1 MCVGEFFNA
10 TFTTQR
16 ESGKCDH
23 HVDVILKGQKVIF
36 NLILWTSPVIHW
48 GWKKKQTLLTL
59 SVSKD
64 LSLWSNAAILLQ
76 GHKTKAFVTHR
87 KSAQCV
93 QFKVQMCCV
102 FPLLVRSWRTAP
114 VLRQP
119 WMPKFGDLNISD
131 SMKEQ
136 ILLYRLR
143 LSAIFFKWINHL
155 LIGLSEKCNAFTGRN
170 ASSN

>member
-1 MCVGEFFNA
+1 MN
-10 TFTTQR
+10 FTSHPLGM
-16 ESGKCDH
+16 EK
-23 HVDVILKGQKVIF
+23 
-36 NLILWTSPVIHW
+36 N
-48 GWKKKQTLLTL
+48 QTLLTL

-76 GHKTKAFVTHR
+76 GHKNKAFVTHR

-155 LIGLSEKCNAFTGRN
+155 PENKKINWIIWEMQCIHWKECQFQLIFLLVIGKKKKKNQNC
-170 ASSN
+170 